1 MTTLA
6 PVFGQTLSDSFLRT
20 SFLKW
25 QCRVRQI
32 AMRDSEGRPDDAI
45 CPTVFLPGETDD
57 FGRIITILN
66 KSPGYSVTPE
76 FEHMIAKTNDPAQRR
91 DQAIQFL
98 AATYYQK
105 AAEFSDILSAV
116 FQPGSPGAARLRE
129 AEHITLVYEAYA
141 QRFELACKVW
151 VLTQKNPLH
160 KATMAHNRLFNPML
174 PADSVV
180 LGFEPDWE
188 MSTSQSGVT

>member
-1 MTTLA
+1 MTSLA
-6 PVFGQTLSDSFLRT
+6 SVFGQNLSGSFVRT

-45 CPTVFLPGETDD
+45 CPMVFLPGETVT

-76 FEHMIAKTNDPAQRR
+76 FEHMIAKTNDPAQQR
-91 DQAIQFL
+91 DQAIKFL

-116 FQPGSPGAARLRE
+116 FQPGSPGALRLRE
-129 AEHITLVYEAYA
+129 AEKITLVFEAYT
-141 QRFELACKVW
+141 QRFELNCKAR
-151 VLTQKNPLH
+151 VLTPKNPLH
-160 KATMAHNRLFNPML
+160 RATMAHNRLFNPML
-174 PADSVV
+174 AADSVV
-180 LGFEPDWE
+180 LGFEPDWRS
-188 MSTSQSGVT
+188 STSQSGVT